1 MAHQL
6 SNSAY
11 ADMVQ
16 EWFKKQNLYLEK
28 RTVKCGEDP
37 AFCWTFTGRTKHG
50 YGLVDVV
57 IPGRSK
63 SRTTIHAHRL
73 ALMIWITGS
82 WDIPSELDASHLCG
96 TRNCVRPDHLVL
108 ESREDNKSRQI
119 CHTSNVCIGHDPR
132 PSCIFPPAH

>member
-1 MAHQL
+1 MASRQSTSTL
-6 SNSAY
+6 P
-11 ADMVQ
+11 ADYQ
-16 EWFKKQNLYLEK
+16 QKLER
-28 RTVKCGEDP
+28 RTLKLGEDP
-37 AFCWTFTGRTKHG
+37 GHCWVFTGRQKNG

-57 IPGRSK
+57 ISERSK

-96 TRNCVRPDHLVL
+96 TRLCVRPSHLVL

-119 CHTSNVCIGHDPR
+119 CHSYNVCNIGHDPK
-132 PSCIFPPAH
+132 CIFPPAQ